1 MNIGGEGWLRRGWEL
16 VRKYQY
22 PLLILA
28 VGVFLLY
35 LGRGDGGE
43 AQSEQSAAAQQA
55 EQSAQGESF
64 DLDAFEE
71 RLGMTLANIQGAG
84 RVQVVLSLKT
94 AGESVYAADV
104 RRSNGELSDGG
115 DYESTLTVV
124 SDRTSGESPVLVKT
138 YYPEFLGALVVC
150 DGADDP
156 QVCSRIL
163 QAVQAVCG
171 LTSAEVSITK
181 MKA

>member
-1 MNIGGEGWLRRGWEL
+1 MNIGAEGRLRRVWEL

-22 PLLILA
+22 PLLILL
-28 VGVFLLY
+28 VGVVLLC
-35 LGRGDGGE
+35 LGRGGE
-43 AQSEQSAAAQQA
+43 ESAGETEAAAQSEQSAAA
-55 EQSAQGESF
+55 EEF

-71 RLGMTLANIQGAG
+71 RLGVTLANIEGAG

-104 RRSNGELSDGG
+104 RRAGGNVSDGG

-138 YYPEFLGALVVC
+138 YYPEFRGALVVC

-156 QVCSRIL
+156 QVRTRVL
-163 QAVQAVCG
+163 EAVQAVCG

-181 MKA
+181 MKP